1 MSRYD
6 KTAQQIQAIREREA
20 NRLKIERAV
29 DRRGP
34 AYGVKSMDAKTRSEF
49 PFPGGIF
56 EEGCERNDRTDL
68 YLVPNGPAG
77 YIGAPVTLDL
87 EILTGAAV
95 VTIGECLPADLV
107 RLGQWLIETAAQM
120 VEPYVPQP
128 VPCPVFP
135 SGR

>member
-1 MSRYD
+1 MRRYD

-20 NRLKIERAV
+20 NRLKIEQAV

-34 AYGVKSMDAKTRSEF
+34 AYGVKSMDANRNEV

-56 EEGCERNDRTDL
+56 EEGSERNDRTDL

-95 VTIGECLPADLV
+95 VTIGECTPADLV
-107 RLGQWLIETAAQM
+107 RLGQWLIETASQL
-120 VEPYVPQP
+120 VDPPPQP
-128 VPCPVFP
+128 IPCPVIQ
-135 SGR
+135 GA